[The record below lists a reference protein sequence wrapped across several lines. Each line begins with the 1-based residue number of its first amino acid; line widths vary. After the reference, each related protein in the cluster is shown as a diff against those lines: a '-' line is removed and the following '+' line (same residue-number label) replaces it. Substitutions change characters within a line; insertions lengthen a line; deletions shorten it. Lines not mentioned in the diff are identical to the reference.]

1 MAGLLDEIKKSQY
14 LQMAEQKLQGLLNI
28 PTEAQRFLTSP
39 QAFMSLLGRN
49 DLPKE
54 TGFAAGATGLP
65 SQDILPGGVL
75 NPPNL
80 AYQQG
85 YEQGEPFSYAAM
97 AAPMALP
104 VGKALAPKAGEMA
117 EGYLR
122 SIGGIADIV
131 PVETARSIRMPTTLP
146 ADDIFKKAVE
156 NTPGATVTDEG
167 LVMNLVRKQ
176 KPSQAETESVRGGV
190 FYLPEG
196 SAGMK
201 HYGGTGYYGGT
212 EKIAGETLYKN
223 PLVVKGAT
231 GGKAPEAAYEQL
243 AGKESYKEMQNEVI
257 RIISDY
263 GSGKEKVIV
272 DGIPTDS
279 PVASRILRMGGNPES
294 FVESMQSKLNT
305 QKQALEKASKE
316 EVLPGVSEYDIAKL
330 DLDSTLSMIEE
341 AKSYVGKR
349 IGSRKSTIVDVENF
363 LDKYAPDLSGYGN
376 YIIDN
381 SKQGNQLKYALQEAA
396 VAQRA
401 RDAGYDAVI
410 GYSKKKSGDPFLSE
424 VFDVREAIYPSAQGD
439 YRLMDK
445 FEGLLD

>member
-28 PTEAQRFLTSP
+28 PTEAQRFLTNP

-65 SQDILPGGVL
+65 SKDIVPGGVL

-117 EGYLR
+117 ESYLR

-196 SAGMK
+196 STGMK
-201 HYGGTGYYGGT
+201 HYGGTGFYGGT

-243 AGKESYKEMQNEVI
+243 MGKDGYKAMQDDVFKAMN
-257 RIISDY
+257 
-263 GSGKEKVIV
+263 GNTNGV
-272 DGIPTDS
+272 D
-279 PVASRILRMGGNPES
+279 E
-294 FVESMQSKLNT
+294 
-305 QKQALEKASKE
+305 
-316 EVLPGVSEYDIAKL
+316 
-330 DLDSTLSMIEE
+330 
-341 AKSYVGKR
+341 
-349 IGSRKSTIVDVENF
+349 F
-363 LDKYAPDLSGYGN
+363 LTKYAPDLEGYGS
-376 YIIDN
+376 YIISN
-381 SKQGNQLKYALQEAA
+381 SKQGNQLRYALQEAA
-396 VAQRA
+396 IAQKV

-424 VFDVREAIYPSAQGD
+424 VFDVREAIYPSTQGD

>member
-28 PTEAQRFLTSP
+28 PTEAQRFLTNP

-49 DLPKE
+49 ELPQA

-65 SQDILPGGVL
+65 AQNIAPGGVL

-85 YEQGEPFSYAAM
+85 YEQGEPFGYAAM
-97 AAPMALP
+97 ALPMVKPTA
-104 VGKALAPKAGEMA
+104 KALAPKAGEMA

-196 SAGMK
+196 SSNMK
-201 HYGGTGYYGGT
+201 HYGGSNFYGGT

-231 GGKAPEAAYEQL
+231 GGTAPANAYIEL
-243 AGKESYKEMQNEVI
+243 AGKEGFASMKDSLMDTIRAPRNMQDEAV
-257 RIISDY
+257 
-263 GSGKEKVIV
+263 EK
-272 DGIPTDS
+272 
-279 PVASRILRMGGNPES
+279 
-294 FVESMQSKLNT
+294 F
-305 QKQALEKASKE
+305 LEQ
-316 EVLPGVSEYDIAKL
+316 
-330 DLDSTLSMIEE
+330 
-341 AKSYVGKR
+341 
-349 IGSRKSTIVDVENF
+349 
-363 LDKYAPDLSGYGN
+363 YAPDLSGYGS
-376 YIIDN
+376 YITSN
-381 SKQGNQLKYALQEAA
+381 SREGNQLRYALQEAA
-396 VAQRA
+396 VAQKA

-410 GYSKKKSGDPFLSE
+410 GYSTKKSGDPFLSE
-424 VFDVREAIYPSAQGD
+424 VFDVREATYPSAQGD